1 MVLLNV
7 AGLAATAPPLGL
19 LLLWASVLG
28 DTAALYSL
36 SKAPAGSV
44 PGGPSTFAQ
53 LRVKAEIVRAV
64 RSEMSAFAS
73 NTSAVKEKIT
83 AAVKAELAA
92 FNVKPS
98 DANRL
103 TGFTNAWTTGL
114 QKGQSLTDAIK
125 MLRKDPGV
133 ALIEDKSGE
142 PFLLQF
148 IKAVIE
154 AVKTKQLDLT
164 LGERVWDTVNRQST
178 ERVKERATERSDI
191 QKNAL
196 VEANKRREQYP
207 EAKAAAAAKAAEVA
221 TAEKSA
227 AASAVTSTAAAAAE
241 AKAARARKTLTTPP
255 RASINARADA
265 LAARTGA
272 PRMAVN
278 PLAVRRGGAS
288 KSQVTEFL
296 RLALEKDQPPG
307 AVEDAFGLVA
317 TVDPADELLGKRL
330 MPVFDE
336 FLLFRGKAEDTGLK
350 NTKYSETQ
358 LGSALNM
365 FDRLLPDY
373 FDAINPAFKD
383 IVNDPSIASILNAE
397 LRMSPELGLTPTRQA
412 RFLWGQALMK
422 VLKQREGDAAA
433 KAKDAAASADKAAA
447 QAEFVKQADAEVKLE
462 SPLTSAV
469 PGAKSTLDNVK
480 GGETKRLQKE
490 LKNAKDGLLNFQR
503 AVDDA
508 TARIDTIEGTKGMKL
523 PSQDEL
529 AAAQAK
535 LAAAQRRSGNPKAR
549 KLIVAETEEQI
560 RKLEASA
567 AASQAELEAMLV
579 DAKTAKDMRVAD
591 LEAVKKKIADLEKSL
606 TAMGA
611 PLTDATDASP
621 PPPLPPPPPEAP
633 PGPHLLAEAIA
644 SLAQRNA
651 AIAAG
656 WKTDK
661 DDADAEYWYHDD
673 VPGSQWDVPS
683 AEDIKKSTAAT
694 AAKADEAEAAAKA
707 DAARISE
714 LEANLEAAKA
724 AAAAAVAAN
733 AGRERE
739 TAEQAKARN
748 AAAAEAEALGRAAA
762 AARNEEALRLA
773 REKEAAVKR
782 ADAAD
787 AAAAA
792 ARVNGEKAAAAQAAQ
807 AAAAAARAAADL
819 AAQKAAVAAAGAQAA
834 NLRQQLEDAK
844 RAQADAAAGNA
855 AAAQAAQAAQAA
867 AAAENARLK
876 SEVAAAKAEAAKAA
890 AAAEAAKAKA
900 AEAPPETPDAV
911 AEAAAGVAA
920 LSIAA
925 PSQPSSA
932 PPSAPVTPGAAE
944 VKAELDD
951 HPEWKEWKPTM
962 TLSETEKLATKGNTR
977 ARYALYNHNPTK
989 YPTYLLEA
997 APYPPATI
1005 KVNEDQIK
1013 RNPAEESNR
1022 RPVIDRAK
1030 LIWAAMP
1037 EADKVIV
1044 PNNAWRGGRRRKHT
1058 TPKKRKARKS
1068 TFRRHRKH

>member
-7 AGLAATAPPLGL
+7 AGLAATAPPLGTL
-19 LLLWASVLG
+19 LLYAFLLG

-36 SKAPAGSV
+36 SKAPSGSV
-44 PGGPSTFAQ
+44 PGGPTTFDQ
-53 LRVKAEIVRAV
+53 LRIKAEIVRAV
-64 RSEMSAFAS
+64 RSETSAFAS
-73 NTSAVKEKIT
+73 NTAAVKEKII
-83 AAVKAELAA
+83 AAVKSELAD

-98 DANRL
+98 DTNRL

-114 QKGQSLTDAIK
+114 QKGRSLTDAIK
-125 MLRKDPGV
+125 ILRKDPGV
-133 ALIEDKSGE
+133 VLLDDMSGE
-142 PFLLQF
+142 PFLLHF

-164 LGERVWDTVNRQST
+164 LGERVWDTVSRQST
-178 ERVKERATERSDI
+178 ERVKERNTERSDM

-196 VEANKRREQYP
+196 AEANKRREQYP
-207 EAKAAAAAKAAEVA
+207 GAKAAAADAAAAAAKAAA
-221 TAEKSA
+221 ADA
-227 AASAVTSTAAAAAE
+227 AAAVRSTAAAAE
-241 AKAARARKTLTTPP
+241 ADAAARSRKTLTTPTG
-255 RASINARADA
+255 STISARAA
-265 LAARTGA
+265 QLAPNNGV
-272 PRMAVN
+272 RMVAN
-278 PLAVRRGGAS
+278 PLARRGGAS

-317 TVDPADELLGKRL
+317 TVDPADKLLGKRL

-365 FDRLLPDY
+365 FDQLLPDY

-383 IVNDPSIASILNAE
+383 IVNDPSIASIPNADM
-397 LRMSPELGLTPTRQA
+397 RMSPKLGLTPTREA

-433 KAKDAAASADKAAA
+433 KAEEAASSADKAAA
-447 QAEFVKQADAEVKLE
+447 QAAFVKAADAEVKLE

-480 GGETKRLQKE
+480 AGEIKRLQEE

-529 AAAQAK
+529 EAARAELARLKAERGAK
-535 LAAAQRRSGNPKAR
+535 NRPSVKKRISD
-549 KLIVAETEEQI
+549 TEEQI

-567 AASQAELEAMLV
+567 AASQTELEVMLA
-579 DAKTAKDMRVAD
+579 DANRAKNIRTDD
-591 LEAVKKKIADLEKSL
+591 LEAVKKKIADLTKSL

-611 PLTDATDASP
+611 PLTDATVPSP
-621 PPPLPPPPPEAP
+621 PPPILPPPRP
-633 PGPHLLAEAIA
+633 EAIA

-661 DDADAEYWYHDD
+661 DDANDEYWYHDD

-694 AAKADEAEAAAKA
+694 AAKADKAEAEVEA
-707 DAARISE
+707 DAATISH
-714 LEANLEAAKA
+714 LEAELAEAKA
-724 AAAAAVAAN
+724 AADAAIAAN
-733 AGRERE
+733 AGREKE
-739 TAEQAKARN
+739 TAAEAEVRN

-762 AARNEEALRLA
+762 AARNEEAQRLA

-807 AAAAAARAAADL
+807 AAVAAARAAADL
-819 AAQKAAVAAAGAQAA
+819 AAQKAAAAAAAAQAA
-834 NLRQQLEDAK
+834 NLRQQLEDA
-844 RAQADAAAGNA
+844 RGAQADAAAGNA
-855 AAAQAAQAAQAA
+855 AAAQAAQAALAA
-867 AAAENARLK
+867 AAAEIARLK
-876 SEVAAAKAEAAKAA
+876 SEADAAKTAAAQAA
-890 AAAEAAKAKA
+890 AAAEAAKSKA
-900 AEAPPETPDAV
+900 AEAPSPNADADPD
-911 AEAAAGVAA
+911 EAAAAMA
-920 LSIAA
+920 RLRIAD
-925 PSQPSSA
+925 PSA
-932 PPSAPVTPGAAE
+932 PPSAASSAPATPGAAE
-944 VKAELDD
+944 IKAEVDS
-951 HPEWKEWKPTM
+951 HPEWKKWKPTM
-962 TLSETEKLATKGNTR
+962 SLTETERLAKDEGNTR
-977 ARYALYNHNPTK
+977 ARYALYKYDKKK
-989 YPTYLLEA
+989 YPNYLIEA
-997 APYPPATI
+997 VPYPPAWI
-1005 KVNEDQIK
+1005 ERLNAQKAIPGDHY
-1013 RNPAEESNR
+1013 REEADL
-1022 RPVIDRAK
+1022 IRAK
-1030 LIWAAMP
+1030 RLLAAMP
-1037 EADKVIV
+1037 EEDKTFT
-1044 PNNAWRGGRRRKHT
+1044 PTNKWSGGGRRRKHM

>member
-36 SKAPAGSV
+36 SKAPAGAV
-44 PGGPSTFAQ
+44 PGGPTTFDQ

-133 ALIEDKSGE
+133 VLLEDKSGE
-142 PFLLQF
+142 PFLLRF

-164 LGERVWDTVNRQST
+164 LGERVWDTVSRQST
-178 ERVKERATERSDI
+178 ARVKERATERSDI

-207 EAKAAAAAKAAEVA
+207 EAKAAAAAKAAKE
-221 TAEKSA
+221 
-227 AASAVTSTAAAAAE
+227 ASV
-241 AKAARARKTLTTPP
+241 AKAAKLVEADKRA
-255 RASINARADA
+255 A
-265 LAARTGA
+265 LAARTGD
-272 PRMAVN
+272 PRMSVN
-278 PLAVRRGGAS
+278 PLARRGGAS

-296 RLALEKDQPPG
+296 RLALEKEQPPG
-307 AVEDAFGLVA
+307 AVEDAFGLIA
-317 TVDPADELLGKRL
+317 TVDPEDELLGKRL
-330 MPVFDE
+330 MPLFDE

-350 NTKYSETQ
+350 NTKYTETQ

-365 FDRLLPDY
+365 FDQLLPAY
-373 FDAINPAFKD
+373 FDAINPAFKET
-383 IVNDPSIASILNAE
+383 VNVSLTRNIDT
-397 LRMSPELGLTPTRQA
+397 RMAPELGLTPTREG
-412 RFLWGQALMK
+412 RFLWEQALLK

-433 KAKDAAASADKAAA
+433 AKAVTDEAAA

-480 GGETKRLQKE
+480 GGEIKRLQKE
-490 LKNAKDGLLNFQR
+490 LKNASDGLLNFQR

-508 TARIDTIEGTKGMKL
+508 TARVDTIEGTKSMKL

-535 LAAAQRRSGNPKAR
+535 LATLKAARGAKNNPKAR
-549 KLIVAETEEQI
+549 KLIAETEEQI
-560 RKLEASA
+560 RKLEAAA
-567 AASQAELEAMLV
+567 AASQAELEAMLA

-606 TAMGA
+606 NAMGA

-633 PGPHLLAEAIA
+633 PGPHLLAQAVA

-661 DDADAEYWYHDD
+661 DDANAEYWYHDD
-673 VPGSQWDVPS
+673 VPGSQWDVPT
-683 AEDIKKSTAAT
+683 AEDIKRSTAAT

-707 DAARISE
+707 DAVKIAE
-714 LEANLEAAKA
+714 LEAGLAEAQAAAEAAIA
-724 AAAAAVAAN
+724 AAA
-733 AGRERE
+733 GRDEE
-739 TAEQAKARN
+739 TAEEANVRS

-762 AARNEEALRLA
+762 AARNEEAQRLA

-782 ADAAD
+782 ADAAE

-792 ARVNGEKAAAAQAAQ
+792 VRASGEKAAVAQAAQ

-819 AAQKAAVAAAGAQAA
+819 AAQKAAAAAAAAEAA
-834 NLRQQLEDAK
+834 NLRKQLDDAK
-844 RAQADAAAGNA
+844 KAQAEAEAGKA
-855 AAAQAAQAAQAA
+855 TAAQVAQAAQAA

-876 SEVAAAKAEAAKAA
+876 SEAEAAKAEAAKAA
-890 AAAEAAKAKA
+890 AAADAAKAEAAKAPPPPPPQQESPPPTPSALASGLSALRVPSA
-900 AEAPPETPDAV
+900 A
-911 AEAAAGVAA
+911 
-920 LSIAA
+920 
-925 PSQPSSA
+925 SSA
-932 PPSAPVTPGAAE
+932 PGTPGAEE
-944 VKAELDD
+944 VKRELLD
-951 HPEWKEWKPTM
+951 HPEWKKWKPEK
-962 TLSETEKLATKGNTR
+962 TLAETKRLADVEGNTR
-977 ARYALYNHNPTK
+977 ARYVLYK
-989 YPTYLLEA
+989 YDPKTYSQYFYDS

-1005 KVNEDQIK
+1005 MVNEAIIK
-1013 RNPAEESNR
+1013 QNPAEESSR
-1022 RPVIDRAK
+1022 RPEIDKAK
-1030 LIWAAMP
+1030 RIWAAMP
-1037 EADKVIV
+1037 EEDKVFV
-1044 PNNAWRGGRRRKHT
+1044 PNPPWPKAGGRRKHT